1 MNIRSRDDESDAED
15 IAQCAGECLG
25 CTFGVESA
33 DNAVDLLEIRLA
45 QRRRYSMEC
54 AGAQHCCGG
63 ESLCGDSYEFFEDG
77 RSSGYMLLSDG
88 MGSGGRAAVEGALT
102 CELFKRLLGGGFDFD
117 SAVRIVNSALMI
129 KSEDE
134 TLSTADC
141 LGVNLYNGRA
151 VINKAG
157 AAQSYH
163 IRDGFVTRIDLPSL
177 PLGILC
183 DADTAQYTFT
193 AEEGDLIVMI
203 SDGVPT
209 DDSLWFEAL
218 LKGYDGRP
226 PEDFAGCLLQ
236 EAVSRRPEEE
246 DDDITVTVGRIVCHQ

>member
-1 MNIRSRDDESDAED
+1 M
-15 IAQCAGECLG
+15 
-25 CTFGVESA
+25 
-33 DNAVDLLEIRLA
+33 
-45 QRRRYSMEC
+45 M
-54 AGAQHCCGG
+54 
-63 ESLCGDSYEFFEDG
+63 
-77 RSSGYMLLSDG
+77 LSDG

-102 CELFKRLLGGGFDFD
+102 CELFRRLLGGGFDFD

-151 VINKAG
+151 VISKAG

-163 IRDGFVTRIDLPSL
+163 VRDGFVTRIDLPSL

-183 DADTAQYTFT
+183 ETDTAKYTFT
-193 AEEGDLIVMI
+193 AEAGDMIVMI

-209 DDSLWFEAL
+209 DDSLWFENM
-218 LKGYDGRP
+218 LKSYDGQP
-226 PEDFAGCLLQ
+226 AGDFARLLVAN
-236 EAVSRRPEEE
+236 AVSRRPEGD
-246 DDDITVTVGRIVCHQ
+246 DDDITVTIGTIF